1 MAFFRFSRD
10 KRGYEHFYLVEPTT
24 NRRGKSRPRVLYWFR
39 SPPNVKIGRE
49 PFDDD
54 VRRALEA
61 QNPNVTFDW
70 RKILET
76 PIPSAEVDKWRER
89 RRVERAARQFARGST
104 VPEEDRAAPDEPA
117 SGHSESEAPA
127 EAESIPTVVE
137 SAAAATAAPSRIE
150 RARRRRR
157 RRKGGHGQRPAI
169 AAPTRGAEPATHGD
183 GAASA
188 PAQGEPPARDDGANE
203 PTGE

>member
-39 SPPNVKIGRE
+39 TPPNVKIGRE
-49 PFDDD
+49 PFDDE

-61 QNPNVTFDW
+61 QNPNVAFDW

-76 PIPSAEVDKWRER
+76 PIPSADVEKWRER
-89 RRVERAARQFARGST
+89 RRVERVARQAARGGT
-104 VPEEDRAAPDEPA
+104 PIEEERALPDEAA
-117 SGHSESEAPA
+117 SEPLDATVEVVEA
-127 EAESIPTVVE
+127 IPTVVE
-137 SAAAATAAPSRIE
+137 SAAAAAEAPSVVE

-157 RRKGGHGQRPAI
+157 RRRGGRGARPAI
-169 AAPTRGAEPATHGD
+169 GVPPTAADSAPVDIGGAPAAPDAEPPRSDDAID
-183 GAASA
+183 E
-188 PAQGEPPARDDGANE
+188 PAGE
-203 PTGE
+203 